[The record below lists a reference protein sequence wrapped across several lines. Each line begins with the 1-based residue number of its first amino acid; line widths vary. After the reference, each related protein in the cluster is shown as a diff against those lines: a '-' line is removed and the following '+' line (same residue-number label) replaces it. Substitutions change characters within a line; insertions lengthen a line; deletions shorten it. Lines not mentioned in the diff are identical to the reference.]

1 MAYNGKRAG
10 ESKTTQKR
18 PIRPWITA
26 CLLLLLLS
34 GSIMGTIAY
43 MQVHSHLGNTFTV
56 AKLTV
61 EINEAFDKKEKS
73 NVTVENTG
81 DVSAYLRAA
90 VVVNWKDADGNV
102 ISAAE
107 SGYSMTMGSEWAK
120 GADGYWYCKKPIEA
134 GQLSPVLIESCKPT
148 AGKTGQY
155 LCVDILV
162 QGVQAEPTSAVRE
175 LWGVTVSSAG
185 SLTPPTA
192 EGGETP

>member
-43 MQVHSHLGNTFTV
+43 MQAHSHLGNTFTV
-56 AKLTV
+56 ANLTV
-61 EINEAFDKKEKS
+61 KINETFDKKEKS

-90 VVVNWKDADGNV
+90 VVVCWKDADGNV
-102 ISAAE
+102 TPAAE
-107 SGYSMTMGSEWAK
+107 SDYSMTMGSEWIQ
-120 GADGYWYCKKPIEA
+120 GADSYWYCKKPTDA
-134 GQLSPVLIESCKPT
+134 GQPSPALIVSCKPK
-148 AGKTGQY
+148 AVKADQH
-155 LCVDILV
+155 LSVEILI
-162 QGVQAEPTSAVRE
+162 QGVQAEPATAVEE
-175 LWGVTVSSAG
+175 LWDATVTADG
-185 SLTPPTA
+185 TLTPAAKGGTA
-192 EGGETP
+192 P